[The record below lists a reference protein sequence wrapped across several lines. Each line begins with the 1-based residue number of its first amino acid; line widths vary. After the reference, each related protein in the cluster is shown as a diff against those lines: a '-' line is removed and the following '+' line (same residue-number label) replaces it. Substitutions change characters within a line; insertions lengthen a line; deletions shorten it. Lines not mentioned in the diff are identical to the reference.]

1 MADKGEA
8 TDEEIPVAQPT
19 PKKRRRP
26 NRVTLNRAEQTAKWR
41 ELVAAAEFDKIRVK
55 VDNEFHPIRSNQQA
69 ELRQW
74 LSGSWDEDWLVVRAG
89 VPASFIAQVVIA
101 ALTVCCLVWLC
112 TGWRSD
118 EARVV
123 TRPCS

>member
-1 MADKGEA
+1 MADKGED
-8 TDEEIPVAQPT
+8 TDGEISVAQPT

-26 NRVTLNRAEQTAKWR
+26 NRVTLNRAEQAAKWK
-41 ELVAAAEFDKIRVK
+41 ELVAAAEFDKFRVK
-55 VDNEFHPIRSNQQA
+55 VDSKFHPIRPNQQA
-69 ELRQW
+69 ELKQW

-101 ALTVCCLVWLC
+101 ALTVGCLVWLC
-112 TGWRSD
+112 TGWRGD